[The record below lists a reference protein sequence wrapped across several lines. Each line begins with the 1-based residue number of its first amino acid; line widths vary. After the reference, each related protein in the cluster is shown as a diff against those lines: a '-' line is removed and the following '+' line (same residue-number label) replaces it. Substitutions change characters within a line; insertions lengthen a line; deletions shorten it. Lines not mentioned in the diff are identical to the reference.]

1 MTYQHKKDYYSRK
14 KCEKD
19 DMYKYSLVKMM
30 LRQEE
35 VVFTLKKNKINFPY
49 IQSGNYCEAE

>member
-1 MTYQHKKDYYSRK
+1 MTYQHKRDYYSRK

-49 IQSGNYCEAE
+49 I